1 MRSSNAEQST
11 LRKRGN
17 GSDSVVQAASCG
29 AVHGD
34 PQVVVTV
41 QAGSGNAQLG
51 VRNQS
56 EPQGNRARLAGM
68 P

>member
-1 MRSSNAEQST
+1 MRSSNAERST
-11 LRKRGN
+11 HQQFGN
-17 GSDSVVQAASCG
+17 GSDSVVQADSCG
-29 AVHGD
+29 VVYAN

-41 QAGSGNAQLG
+41 QTGSGKAQLG

-56 EPQGNRARLAGM
+56 EPQGIHARLAGM

>member
-1 MRSSNAEQST
+1 MRSSNAERST
-11 LRKRGN
+11 HRKLGN
-17 GSDSVVQAASCG
+17 GSDSVVQAAPCG
-29 AVHGD
+29 VVHAN

-41 QAGSGNAQLG
+41 QTGSGKAQLG

-56 EPQGNRARLAGM
+56 EPQGNRVRLAGM

>member
-1 MRSSNAEQST
+1 M
-11 LRKRGN
+11 
-17 GSDSVVQAASCG
+17 QADSCG
-29 AVHGD
+29 VVYAN

-41 QAGSGNAQLG
+41 QTGSGKAQPG

-56 EPQGNRARLAGM
+56 EPQGIHARLAGM